1 MFKMGGVFMVSE
13 EVKETIYIAIGA
25 IIAAAVLAL
34 LAFVIQLRGD
44 FAETYNNQ
52 KLTQSA
58 TEDYM
63 KFAGYQ
69 GEIIYG
75 NELVALIREFWGSDT
90 IIYIDEIV
98 FKDKSG
104 NVSSTYKG
112 TMRLDET
119 YKGDTVDETYIYL
132 DSERMKEIDKKR
144 TTDLE
149 NGIIKDSGTFYYD
162 VEDLSVGRSGCI
174 QNFYGVDF
182 SEAYYVYLATSI
194 YDGATLNTTKY
205 SNSLSNYS
213 DVTAI
218 IVRHIPKSQDS
229 LGKKDTGEQYLYIEG
244 EGYKSIEGVGKM
256 LIKDAVDKKKFGLN

>member
-75 NELVALIREFWGSDT
+75 NELVALIREFWDSDT

-98 FKDKSG
+98 FKNQSG
-104 NVSSTYKG
+104 NALSPYKG
-112 TMRLDET
+112 STSI
-119 YKGDTVDETYIYL
+119 GDTINGTYIYL
-132 DSERMKEIDKKR
+132 DSAKMKGIDLKK
-144 TTDLE
+144 TNDLVDGQKGS
-149 NGIIKDSGTFYYD
+149 NTFYYD

-174 QNFYGVDF
+174 NGYYGVDF

-194 YDGATLNTTKY
+194 YDGATLNTTSY
-205 SNSLSNYS
+205 SDSLSNYS

-218 IVRHIPKSQDS
+218 IVRHIPKSQSS
-229 LGKKDTGEQYLYIEG
+229 LKSGKRYIEG
-244 EGYKSIEGVGKM
+244 EGYKSIEGIGKM
-256 LIKDAVDKKKFGLN
+256 LIKDAVDKEKFGLN